1 MITPNNPEEPASTE
15 THKSIIPLPG
25 FDGPKP
31 AMKYRPCR
39 DIIQL
44 DWEPMSSIGG
54 IIIPEKAQQ
63 GMKLSFYSIPVLA
76 AGPDCK
82 VVKEGDNVLL
92 PSEAILKVQYDG
104 RVVYFCN
111 EMKVLA
117 VIEEAP

>member
-1 MITPNNPEEPASTE
+1 MIENPITE
-15 THKSIIPLPG
+15 GGKKSAGTEIEIPFPG
-25 FDGPKP
+25 GLVKKP
-31 AMKYRPCR
+31 VKYRCTR

-44 DWEPMSSIGG
+44 DWEPQSSIGG
-54 IIIPEKAQQ
+54 IIIPEKSQQ
-63 GMKLSFYSIPVLA
+63 AMKLSFYTIPVLA

-92 PSEAILKVQYDG
+92 PSEAILRVAYEG

-117 VIEEAP
+117 VVE